1 MFDDFYFERKNKEM
15 RDNYWSLKEKREKE
29 EGAPYVATDLRGL
42 SKTSGISQS
51 ERVIGNFLT
60 C

>member
-1 MFDDFYFERKNKEM
+1 MTFTLKGKIREVGG
-15 RDNYWSLKEKREKE
+15 NYWSLKEKREKG

-42 SKTSGISQS
+42 SKTSGVSQS
-51 ERVIGNFLT
+51 EKVIGNFLT